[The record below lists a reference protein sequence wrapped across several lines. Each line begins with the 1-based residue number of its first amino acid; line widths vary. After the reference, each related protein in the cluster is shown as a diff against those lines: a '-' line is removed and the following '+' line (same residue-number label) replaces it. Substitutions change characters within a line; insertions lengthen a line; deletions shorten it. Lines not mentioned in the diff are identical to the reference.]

1 MEEQN
6 WEGGQEVQSNWFKFV
21 SVGDKIKG
29 TLLNKYFAKATIEGY
44 QDQWVYELQTANG
57 EIWNVSVASTKT
69 GTIQR
74 LNRCKLGEIVGII
87 FDKEI
92 PASSKGKQP
101 AKGLS
106 VYTFGMDPAYQ
117 IAEEM
122 GGEVVPFND

>member
-21 SVGDKIKG
+21 NIGDKIRG
-29 TLLNKYFAKATIEGY
+29 TLLNKYFAKASIEGY
-44 QDQWVYELQTANG
+44 QDQWVYELQVSNG
-57 EIWNVSVASTKT
+57 EIWNVAVAANKS

-74 LNRCKLGEIVGII
+74 LNRCRLGEIIGVV

-92 PASSKGKQP
+92 PSSSKGKQP
-101 AKGLS
+101 AKALS

-117 IAEEM
+117 IAAEM
-122 GGEVVPFND
+122 DGEVVPS

>member
-6 WEGGQEVQSNWFKFV
+6 WEGGQEVQSNWFKFNA
-21 SVGDKIKG
+21 VGDKIKG

-44 QDQWVYELQTANG
+44 QDQWVYELQTPNG
-57 EIWNVSVASTKT
+57 EIWNVSVASSKT

-74 LNRCKLGEIVGII
+74 LNRCKLGEIIGIV

-92 PASSKGKQP
+92 PASAKGKQP
-101 AKGLS
+101 AKGLA

-117 IAEEM
+117 LAAEM
-122 GGEVVPFND
+122 GGEVVV